1 MITFTEYGIDVQGR
15 NKVRLQDVLVL
26 PNCPPN
32 PPIATVNVVAST
44 RVKLDRCWI
53 DGFDVPSTAIRVAG
67 ITAHNGV
74 QLRRTLAGGHD
85 LGILIEDCVPGS
97 VRVQRCYA
105 NYNNGTGILLQNTD
119 GIELKRNAV
128 AQNTSNG
135 IVLDANSDDNRI
147 IGNDIHGSTVDV
159 SDAGTGNCWKKNT
172 YTTGTVPSCP

>member
-1 MITFTEYGIDVQGR
+1 MVAPRCEGGTPD
-15 NKVRLQDVLVL
+15 DAASL
-26 PNCPPN
+26 P
-32 PPIATVNVVAST
+32 S
-44 RVKLDRCWI
+44 R
-53 DGFDVPSTAIRVAG
+53 

-74 QLRRTLAGGHD
+74 QLRSTLAGGHD

-128 AQNTSNG
+128 AQNTNNG
-135 IVLDANSDDNRI
+135 ISLDANSDDNRI
-147 IGNDIHGSTVDV
+147 IGNDIHGSTIDV
-159 SDAGTGNCWKKNT
+159 SDAGTGNCWKKNS